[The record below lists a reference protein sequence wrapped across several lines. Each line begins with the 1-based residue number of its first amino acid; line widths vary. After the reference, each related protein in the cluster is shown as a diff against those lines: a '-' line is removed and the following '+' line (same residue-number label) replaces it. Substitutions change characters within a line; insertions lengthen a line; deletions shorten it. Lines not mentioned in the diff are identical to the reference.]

1 MFCCQRSL
9 LNLAFCRGNLNG
21 LIGSAKGG
29 SVVGA
34 VNCKLSSRDGGST
47 AEALAMINHLE
58 ASSVAIY
65 CGCGAI

>member
-34 VNCKLSSRDGGST
+34 VNCELCSATTDRFDSEKALVTGAVQLTRFGLS
-47 AEALAMINHLE
+47 
-58 ASSVAIY
+58 V
-65 CGCGAI
+65 